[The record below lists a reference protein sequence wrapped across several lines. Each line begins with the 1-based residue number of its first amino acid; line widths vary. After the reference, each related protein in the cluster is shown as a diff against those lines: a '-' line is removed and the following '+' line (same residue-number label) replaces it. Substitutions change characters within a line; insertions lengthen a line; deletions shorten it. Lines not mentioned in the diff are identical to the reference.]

1 MSLPAPL
8 LRSQDDWRELVAP
21 DYQGGFLGAPFR
33 WGGRGP
39 DYDCWG
45 LVAAARERLGAPVP
59 DDWGVGDND
68 TATALAVMA
77 REAGNASRW
86 QALDL
91 TAMAPGDIVALSS
104 HRRIHHVGLA
114 TPWGVLHAARG
125 FGVVLQSLP
134 ALRRSG
140 YRLIVPYRY
149 LGPRAAVRPEAAH
162 G

>member
-8 LRSQDDWRELVAP
+8 DRPLPLWQSLVAP
-21 DYQGGFLGAPFR
+21 QGQGGFLGAPFV
-33 WGGRGP
+33 WGARGP
-39 DYDCWG
+39 AYDCWG
-45 LVAAARERLGAPVP
+45 LVTAARARLGAPVP
-59 DDWGVGDND
+59 DDWGVGNND
-68 TATALAVMA
+68 TAAAMAVMA
-77 REAGNASRW
+77 REAGNPNW
-86 QALDL
+86 QAVALE
-91 TAMAPGDIVALSS
+91 AMAAGDIVALSS

-125 FGVVLQSLP
+125 FGVVLQSLA

-149 LGPRAAVRPEAAH
+149 AGPVAACPTEAAH